1 MRIAKNRVMLLRVLE
16 LGPFAANCYIVGAE
30 KTKEGMI
37 IDPGAEAEAILDM
50 VNQLGLTI
58 KLIVATHSHV
68 DHIMAL
74 RKVKEVTGAPF
85 AIHEAESS
93 GKLMQGMARMMGMI
107 AGGSGKPPPKPD
119 KLLKEGD
126 YIDIGDLSFRVLHT
140 PGHSPGGISI
150 YGHGVVFS
158 GDTLFNFGIGRT
170 DFPGCSYQVLID
182 SIKNKLMTLPD
193 ETIVLPGHGSQTTI
207 ATERKWNPFLS
218 D

>member
-1 MRIAKNRVMLLRVLE
+1 MILKRLE
-16 LGPFAANCYIVGAE
+16 VGPFASNCYIVGSEA
-30 KTKEGMI
+30 TKEGMI
-37 IDPGAEAEAILDM
+37 IDPGAEAAAILDT
-50 VNQLGLTI
+50 VSQLGLTI

-74 RKVKEVTGAPF
+74 RQVKEATGAPF
-85 AIHEAESS
+85 AIHEAESG
-93 GKLMQGMARMMGMI
+93 GKLMQGMARMMSM
-107 AGGSGKPPPKPD
+107 ATGGSGEPPPKPD

-140 PGHSPGGISI
+140 PGHSLGGMSI

-170 DFPGCSYQVLID
+170 DFPGCSHQVLID

-193 ETIVLPGHGSQTTI
+193 ETVVLPGHGPETTI
-207 ATERKWNPFLS
+207 DVERKYNPFL
-218 D
+218 

>member
-1 MRIAKNRVMLLRVLE
+1 MKRLE
-16 LGPFAANCYIVGAE
+16 VGPFASNCYIVGSEA
-30 KTKEGMI
+30 TKEGMI
-37 IDPGAEAEAILDM
+37 IDPGAEAAAILDT
-50 VNQLGLTI
+50 VSQLGLTI

-74 RKVKEVTGAPF
+74 RQVKEATGAPF
-85 AIHEAESS
+85 AIHEAESG
-93 GKLMQGMARMMGMI
+93 GKLMQGMARMMSM
-107 AGGSGKPPPKPD
+107 ATGGSGEPPPKPD

-140 PGHSPGGISI
+140 PGHSLGGMSI

-170 DFPGCSYQVLID
+170 DFPGCSHQVLID

-193 ETIVLPGHGSQTTI
+193 ETVVLPGHGPETTI
-207 ATERKWNPFLS
+207 DVERKYNPFL
-218 D
+218 

>member
-1 MRIAKNRVMLLRVLE
+1 MILRGLE
-16 LGPFAANCYIVGAE
+16 LGPFASNCYIVGSEA
-30 KTKEGMI
+30 TKEGMI
-37 IDPGAEAEAILDM
+37 IDPGAEAAAILDT
-50 VNQLGLTI
+50 VSQLGLTI

-74 RKVKEVTGAPF
+74 RQVKEATGAPF
-85 AIHEAESS
+85 AIHEAESG
-93 GKLMQGMARMMGMI
+93 GKLMQGMARMMSM
-107 AGGSGKPPPKPD
+107 ATGGSGEPPPKPD

-140 PGHSPGGISI
+140 PGHSLGGMSI

-170 DFPGCSYQVLID
+170 DFPGCSHQVLID

-193 ETIVLPGHGSQTTI
+193 ETVVLPGHGPETTI
-207 ATERKWNPFLS
+207 DVERKYNPFL
-218 D
+218 